1 MSAVFQAIER
11 LSFVISNDFYDLLV
25 SCPYVPSLRRI
36 FFKYSCFF
44 YNNGFGHHIVDDK
57 FYFT

>member
-1 MSAVFQAIER
+1 MSAFFQAIER

-25 SCPYVPSLRRI
+25 SCPYVAFLEKD
-36 FFKYSCFF
+36 FLQVLMFF